1 MLAVGSREVNAAQV
15 SFADLLN
22 SVPAI
27 VRLVL
32 AVAITVG
39 ISVLLVHVFHS
50 RILAINEAPKKAEG
64 DDHDPPPGVKDIS
77 GRLIA
82 LTTFAFVFLL
92 GFGFGQFWSTAKDA
106 RDAVANEA
114 IDYQRAIA
122 AAKQLPPDQSA
133 VIVDA
138 LEDYRTT
145 IVEVEWPLMVNA
157 DTEALAEVRFDAGE
171 KLTAAL
177 ISVRD
182 AKEDPGNPVWAKT
195 GEAIDDLLSDGIDRT
210 NALPSPLAISI
221 VLLVF
226 VLGLV
231 NLFAIALFQP
241 ARKKANLVVVAM
253 MAALT
258 GFLLFVLVEIS
269 NPYAGA
275 GAISS
280 YLLER

>member
-1 MLAVGSREVNAAQV
+1 M

-22 SVPAI
+22 TVPPI

-32 AVAITVG
+32 AVVITVG
-39 ISVLLVHVFHS
+39 VSVLMVHIFHS
-50 RILAINEAPKKAEG
+50 RILAVNEAPKKAEG
-64 DDHDPPPGVKDIS
+64 DDRDPPPGVKDIS

-92 GFGFGQFWSTAKDA
+92 GFAFGQFWSTAKDA
-106 RDAVANEA
+106 RDAVTNEA
-114 IDYQRAIA
+114 IDYQRAVA
-122 AAKQLPPDQSA
+122 AAKQLPADQSA
-133 VIVDA
+133 VIVSA
-138 LEDYRTT
+138 LEEYRQT
-145 IVEVEWPLMVNA
+145 IVDVEWPLMVNA
-157 DTEALAEVRFDAGE
+157 DTEALAEARFDAGE
-171 KLTAAL
+171 KLTEAF

-182 AKEDPGNPVWAKT
+182 AKEDPGNPVWSKAS
-195 GEAIDDLLSDGIDRT
+195 EAADDLLSDAIDRT

-226 VLGLV
+226 VLGLM

-275 GAISS
+275 GAVTS